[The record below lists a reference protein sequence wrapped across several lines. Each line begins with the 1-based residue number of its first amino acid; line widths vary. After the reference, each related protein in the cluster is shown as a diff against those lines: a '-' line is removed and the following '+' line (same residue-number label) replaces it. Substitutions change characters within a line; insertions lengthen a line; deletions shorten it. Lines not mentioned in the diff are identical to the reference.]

1 MNPISIRL
9 LNQQLIAPQFSK
21 PEEVV
26 SHFSAMQAQEY
37 RMMRWAVGMR
47 TKRPSAKAFT
57 RAFNEGKI
65 VRLHLLRGT
74 WQLVSADDYWWML
87 DLCAPKAKQVIN
99 GWMSSNKINIQ
110 DEEQSMVR
118 NLIIE
123 TAAQRGSVTKEDF
136 EVALRAKGITMD
148 DHRLSYHI
156 RFAELDGVICSG
168 DLQPMKATYA
178 LSENKIPRTESLER
192 DWALARLAT
201 KYFQSH
207 SPATLEDY
215 VWWTGLNIC
224 DCKRSIDLIGNHLY
238 CDSYKGKTFYLH
250 ENSRTRGIR
259 KGEFLLIPP
268 YDEYLIGYKSR
279 DIVLDPEHKH
289 HAHNNSGIFQPVI
302 AHDGIIYGN
311 WSPFKPEPEVTFF
324 KGEHE
329 EKELKGA
336 IDRYK
341 SFKTK

>member
-9 LNQQLIAPQFSK
+9 LNQLLIAPQFYN

-26 SHFSAMQAQEY
+26 SHFGAMQAQEY
-37 RMMRWAVGMR
+37 RMMRWAVEMR
-47 TKRPSAKAFT
+47 TKRPSEKAFSK
-57 RAFNEGKI
+57 AFNEGKI
-65 VRLHLLRGT
+65 VRFHLLRGT
-74 WQLVSADDYWWML
+74 WQLVSAEDYWWML

-99 GWMSSNKINIQ
+99 GWMSSNKIAIP
-110 DEEQSMVR
+110 DEELTRIRS
-118 NLIIE
+118 IIVE
-123 TAAQRGSVTKEDF
+123 TIEKKGSVTKEDF
-136 EVALRAKGITMD
+136 EEALVAKGITMD

-168 DLQPMKATYA
+168 NLLPMKATYA
-178 LSENKIPRTESLER
+178 LSEKKIPHTEPIER

-207 SPATLEDY
+207 SPATLEDF
-215 VWWTGLNIC
+215 VWWSGLNVA

-238 CDSYKGKTFYLH
+238 SDLYKGKTFYLH
-250 ENSRTRGIR
+250 ENCRTRGFR
-259 KGEFLLIPP
+259 KGEYLLIPP

-302 AHDGIIYGN
+302 AYDGRICGN
-311 WSPFKPEPEVTFF
+311 WSPFKENMNISYFTL
-324 KGEHE
+324 EHGNE
-329 EKELKGA
+329 ELDGA
-336 IDRYK
+336 ICKYRIFK
-341 SFKTK
+341 SK